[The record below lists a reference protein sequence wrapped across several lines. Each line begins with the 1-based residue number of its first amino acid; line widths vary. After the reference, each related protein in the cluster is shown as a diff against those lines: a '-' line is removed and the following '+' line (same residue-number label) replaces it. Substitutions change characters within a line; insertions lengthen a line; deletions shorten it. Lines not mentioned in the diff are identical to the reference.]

1 MFLAAILLTMA
12 AQGSITK
19 IINPA
24 LTLYDENGQVLE
36 RVESKKLNSLPI
48 AVEGPASRYGHLP
61 IRYNGRIVYVRRAD
75 VQYREE
81 GTIDCVK
88 KAEAG
93 GQGRKA
99 VGEPGVKKG
108 AGDEGKLCTP

>member
-1 MFLAAILLTMA
+1 MA
-12 AQGSITK
+12 TQGSVTK

-36 RVESKKLNSLPI
+36 RVESKKLKTLPI
-48 AVEGPASRYGHLP
+48 DVEGPPSRYGHLP

-81 GTIDCVK
+81 GEIICVK
-88 KAEAG
+88 KADG
-93 GQGRKA
+93 GGHGRKA

-108 AGDEGKLCTP
+108 AGDDGKLCTP